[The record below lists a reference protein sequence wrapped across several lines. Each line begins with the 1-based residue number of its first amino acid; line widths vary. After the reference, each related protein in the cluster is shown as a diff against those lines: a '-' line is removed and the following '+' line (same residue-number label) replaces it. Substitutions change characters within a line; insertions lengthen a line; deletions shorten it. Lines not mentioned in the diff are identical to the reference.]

1 MGTEHS
7 CKSRLPSGWID
18 GDVEIHDF
26 FPGWKL
32 PENYC
37 IYFLA
42 QARSLQFA
50 MVEIICSC
58 RFFHHPSEMGS
69 CSVLHPY
76 HSLFGN
82 ILIQLTTKSVMYNAT
97 VSNCTKLQ
105 VTNRW
110 TLSLRSFGG
119 GSQRTPLTH
128 GRAEAKPKELGFQSG
143 VSISFSSAPPKIL
156 RFCWYQLCCFPSRI
170 VLYFGIKINFVEQ
183 KTLSFSIGFLG
194 KPPFSVIL

>member
-82 ILIQLTTKSVMYNAT
+82 ILIQLTTKSVMYNTT

-105 VTNRW
+105 ETNRW

-119 GSQRTPLTH
+119 KVKERRLHMVALKQNQKNLDFNLEFLSRSVLHHQR
-128 GRAEAKPKELGFQSG
+128 F
-143 VSISFSSAPPKIL
+143 
-156 RFCWYQLCCFPSRI
+156 
-170 VLYFGIKINFVEQ
+170 
-183 KTLSFSIGFLG
+183 
-194 KPPFSVIL
+194 